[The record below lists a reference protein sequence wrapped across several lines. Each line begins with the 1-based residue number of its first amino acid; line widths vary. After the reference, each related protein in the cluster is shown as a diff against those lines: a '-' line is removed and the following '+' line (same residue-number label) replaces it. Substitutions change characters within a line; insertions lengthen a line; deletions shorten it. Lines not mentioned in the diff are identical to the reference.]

1 LAVIHTHQLAVHNGA
16 QKKEMLFAKVL
27 QLIAAIK
34 MSQVD
39 RELVKAKLEEE
50 SAKKNFNIFKFAQ
63 IFN

>member
-1 LAVIHTHQLAVHNGA
+1 
-16 QKKEMLFAKVL
+16 MLFAKVL

>member
-1 LAVIHTHQLAVHNGA
+1 
-16 QKKEMLFAKVL
+16 MLFAKVL

-39 RELVKAKLEEE
+39 RELVKAKLEVE